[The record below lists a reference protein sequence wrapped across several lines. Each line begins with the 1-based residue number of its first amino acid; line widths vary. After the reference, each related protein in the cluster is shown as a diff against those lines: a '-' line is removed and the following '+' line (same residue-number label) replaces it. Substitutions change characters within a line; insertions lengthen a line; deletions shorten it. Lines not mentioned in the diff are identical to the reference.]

1 MSLREVNAGY
11 IKTKGDNMSLRF
23 GALLLAFPLMIS
35 NALAAATPSDGA
47 SHQAPVVAAPAGDQ
61 AATPGGCAGCAGHD
75 CANCP
80 LLHAAAATASGAPA
94 AKNETPC
101 K

>member
-1 MSLREVNAGY
+1 
-11 IKTKGDNMSLRF
+11 MSLRF

-35 NALAAATPSDGA
+35 NAQAAATPSDRA

-61 AATPGGCAGCAGHD
+61 AAMPGGCAGCAGHD

-94 AKNETPC
+94 VKNETPC

>member
-35 NALAAATPSDGA
+35 NAQAAATRSDGA

-80 LLHAAAATASGAPA
+80 LLHAAATASGAPA

>member
-1 MSLREVNAGY
+1 
-11 IKTKGDNMSLRF
+11 MSLRF
-23 GALLLAFPLMIS
+23 GALLLALPIMIS
-35 NALAAATPSDGA
+35 NAQAATPSDGA

-61 AATPGGCAGCAGHD
+61 ASMPGGCAGCAGHD

-80 LLHAAAATASGAPA
+80 LLHAAAATATGAPA

>member
-1 MSLREVNAGY
+1 
-11 IKTKGDNMSLRF
+11 MSLRF
-23 GALLLAFPLMIS
+23 GTLLLALPIMIS
-35 NALAAATPSDGA
+35 NAQAATPSDGA

-61 AATPGGCAGCAGHD
+61 ASMPGGCAGCAGHD

-80 LLHAAAATASGAPA
+80 LLHAAAATATGAPA

>member
-1 MSLREVNAGY
+1 
-11 IKTKGDNMSLRF
+11 MSLRF
-23 GALLLAFPLMIS
+23 GALLLAFPIMIS
-35 NALAAATPSDGA
+35 NAQAAATPSDGA

-61 AATPGGCAGCAGHD
+61 AAMPGGCAGCAGHD

-80 LLHAAAATASGAPA
+80 LLHAAAAGSAAPA
-94 AKNETPC
+94 AKKETPC